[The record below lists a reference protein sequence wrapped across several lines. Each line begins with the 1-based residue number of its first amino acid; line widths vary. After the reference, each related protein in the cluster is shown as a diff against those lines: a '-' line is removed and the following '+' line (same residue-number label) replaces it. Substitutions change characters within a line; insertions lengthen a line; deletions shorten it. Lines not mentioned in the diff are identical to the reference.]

1 VRNSLKAIIL
11 CIALAGCNQNK
22 VIIGNEE
29 TAQSASSV
37 DIRITQEPN
46 FDQDLLNEQ
55 MRVFISYLEGATGLR
70 YEYVPAINYA
80 HSYLLLVSGK
90 VDLLFAGALGTSKVM
105 SVNKKIEPIAIEEKS
120 FLNVL
125 LVNQKIFK
133 EVEAELASNKPLQ
146 ALKGRDVVFGSHNS
160 GSTFLTPL
168 LEMKSQDVY
177 LNDLKSCIHEP
188 KHEHRAMFLGDSDH
202 HDFAFMEGTKSN
214 PLMHVP
220 DEARPKVF
228 VGWISKVKRN
238 HYVTASSNLLRPP
251 KSVMVSKIQNALLT
265 LNQPSDGHNKILQ
278 ALGVTGFELPD
289 GNINSESIEEMAD
302 FLAILGDN
310 THCSRKNAN

>member
-1 VRNSLKAIIL
+1 
-11 CIALAGCNQNK
+11 
-22 VIIGNEE
+22 
-29 TAQSASSV
+29 
-37 DIRITQEPN
+37 
-46 FDQDLLNEQ
+46 
-55 MRVFISYLEGATGLR
+55 
-70 YEYVPAINYA
+70 
-80 HSYLLLVSGK
+80 
-90 VDLLFAGALGTSKVM
+90 
-105 SVNKKIEPIAIEEKS
+105 
-120 FLNVL
+120 
-125 LVNQKIFK
+125 
-133 EVEAELASNKPLQ
+133 
-146 ALKGRDVVFGSHNS
+146 
-160 GSTFLTPL
+160 
-168 LEMKSQDVY
+168 
-177 LNDLKSCIHEP
+177 
-188 KHEHRAMFLGDSDH
+188 
-202 HDFAFMEGTKSN
+202 
-214 PLMHVP
+214 MHVP